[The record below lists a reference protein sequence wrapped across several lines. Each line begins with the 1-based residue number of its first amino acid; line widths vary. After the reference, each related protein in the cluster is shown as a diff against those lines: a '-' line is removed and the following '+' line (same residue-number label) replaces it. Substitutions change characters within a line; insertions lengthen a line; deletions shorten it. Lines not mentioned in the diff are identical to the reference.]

1 MLDRVTAPV
10 LVLYGDRDSIPESFS
25 QMLAE
30 RMPGGRFQRLAGA
43 SHFAYL
49 EQPEAFFGAV
59 IPFLRESLVEEPT
72 G

>member
-1 MLDRVTAPV
+1 
-10 LVLYGDRDSIPESFS
+10 
-25 QMLAE
+25 MLAE

-49 EQPEAFFGAV
+49 EQPDAFFGAV
-59 IPFLRESLVEEPT
+59 IPFLREKDRD